1 MLKGAIVIK
10 VMEDSEELEL
20 SIETNVSVSE
30 YTKYYIIRSLMKS
43 LEMNVDWDNPIEST
57 KFVLKMELLQR
68 NSDNTMEVFKV
79 CE

>member
-1 MLKGAIVIK
+1 MKGAIVIK